1 MGFPTFFT
9 ETHRENADKYYL
21 ITAIYL
27 EFFAFLPLIRAKNPD
42 KAIIYRNSYLGHP
55 LNLSVYFFS
64 GDTASQSKICSFPLR
79 YSD

>member
-1 MGFPTFFT
+1 MGFLTFFAGT
-9 ETHRENADKYYL
+9 RHENTDKYYL

-55 LNLSVYFFS
+55 LNLSIYFFS
-64 GDTASQSKICSFPLR
+64 EDIA
-79 YSD
+79 